1 MFKYEACRAVTGP
14 GLELLKRDV
23 VQGKIHIQGGLPA
36 LYTIEA
42 YRRAFLLGQFR
53 VEVYNEK
60 RRRVFTLFN
69 KETGMYGA
77 WFLDK
82 NKKIVTAKRYKNM
95 ERCIC

>member
-1 MFKYEACRAVTGP
+1 MSKREERRAVTGP

-23 VQGKIHIQGGLPA
+23 LQDKIHIQGGLPA

-53 VEVYNEK
+53 VEIYNKK
-60 RRRVFTLFN
+60 RRPVFILFS
-69 KETGMYGA
+69 KETGMCGA

-82 NKKIVTAKRYKNM
+82 NKKIVTAKRYKNIG
-95 ERCIC
+95 RSIC